1 MTVRLYEDRILV
13 KVHGRVAP
21 GQRATDVNDFPEAQ
35 RIYAHRD
42 VDALKRKA
50 AEVGPCTGELAEKI
64 LDDPR
69 PWTRMRMVYALVGL
83 ARKYGN
89 ERLETA
95 CRLALEAGMHDVTRL
110 RRLLERGPC
119 PDEPRTPAK
128 VVPIARYLRPRD
140 HFALRREL

>member
-1 MTVRLYEDRILV
+1 MTVRLYEERILV

-95 CRLALEAGMHDVTRL
+95 CRLALEAGMPDVTRL
-110 RRLLERGPC
+110 RGFSARAA
-119 PDEPRTPAK
+119 RTAVADK
-128 VVPIARYLRPRD
+128 VVPIARYLRPD
-140 HFALRREL
+140 HFALRR